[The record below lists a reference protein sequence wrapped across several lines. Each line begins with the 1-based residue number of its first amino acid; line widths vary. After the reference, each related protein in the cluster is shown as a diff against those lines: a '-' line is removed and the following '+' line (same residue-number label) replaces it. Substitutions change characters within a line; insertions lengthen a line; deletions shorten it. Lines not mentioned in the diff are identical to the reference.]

1 MGHGLSL
8 RCMHHTC
15 TTRLQALGVVLGSA
29 ASLYHMDDRMLEDI
43 CHAYAAGEP
52 LANRPMYRE
61 DVQWREF
68 TRDVDSIAVQP
79 YLEQMRDRN
88 ERSYPG
94 DTRGQ
99 AGLTGLE
106 GR

>member
-1 MGHGLSL
+1 
-8 RCMHHTC
+8 MHAHAHAHATC
-15 TTRLQALGVVLGSA
+15 TCTCTCTYVACRIYHACAIRLQALGVVLGSA

-52 LANRPMYRE
+52 LANRPMYHE

-79 YLEQMRDRN
+79 YLEQVTKWHVGG
-88 ERSYPG
+88 E
-94 DTRGQ
+94 
-99 AGLTGLE
+99 
-106 GR
+106 